1 MWEQSR
7 WAHPWPYK
15 PAHDVPVPWARVTQG
30 SFYPCNA
37 QDTHTATK
45 DTECTGQKSCLLH
58 QEPSQNC
65 CEGAASAST
74 DSYRALAELTL
85 TQDPAALRVLQSGIR
100 CAASKLVPL
109 LTRAA
114 NDRKHLQVKALTG
127 SRSGFSSLKNSSY
140 VQSLKHQSQQI
151 DDFFL
156 IFFFYHLSQ
165 ESNYEGKHYFSFLRG
180 TSLSVCVSDL
190 LNKMFCSKSHGNVN
204 SANARGNDRRI
215 QMTIRKVCPDAWGM
229 SNDKVLVKFHLPG
242 LGQRLW
248 PWKKKIRCAN

>member
-1 MWEQSR
+1 M
-7 WAHPWPYK
+7 
-15 PAHDVPVPWARVTQG
+15 
-30 SFYPCNA
+30 
-37 QDTHTATK
+37 TK
-45 DTECTGQKSCLLH
+45 DAECTGQKSCLLH

-74 DSYRALAELTL
+74 DSYWALAELTL
-85 TQDPAALRVLQSGIR
+85 TQDPAALHILQSGIR
-100 CAASKLVPL
+100 CAASEFVPL

-114 NDRKHLQVKALTG
+114 DDRKHLQVKALTG

-151 DDFFL
+151 DDLFYF
-156 IFFFYHLSQ
+156 IFYHLYQ
-165 ESNYEGKHYFSFLRG
+165 ESNYEGEHYFSFLRG

-204 SANARGNDRRI
+204 SAKARGNDRRI

-229 SNDKVLVKFHLPG
+229 SNDTVLVKFHLPG

-248 PWKKKIRCAN
+248 PWKKKKKKNQMC

>member
-114 NDRKHLQVKALTG
+114 DDRKHLQVKALTG

-156 IFFFYHLSQ
+156 IFFFLP
-165 ESNYEGKHYFSFLRG
+165 
-180 TSLSVCVSDL
+180 SLSGKQLWRQALFQLLEGDFPVSVC
-190 LNKMFCSKSHGNVN
+190 
-204 SANARGNDRRI
+204 
-215 QMTIRKVCPDAWGM
+215 
-229 SNDKVLVKFHLPG
+229 
-242 LGQRLW
+242 
-248 PWKKKIRCAN
+248 